1 MRIAIYSRK
10 SRFTG
15 KGESIENQVE
25 MCREHIF
32 KHIEDGKSSD
42 ILVYEDEGFS
52 GKNLERP
59 QFKKMMQDAKR
70 QPFDFIVCYRLDRI
84 SRSIGD
90 FATLIEELNERE
102 INFICIKEQFD
113 TSTPMGRAMMYIA
126 SVFAQLERETIAERV
141 RDNMLMLAK
150 MGRWLGGTTP
160 TGYASEKVD
169 NMIVDGKV
177 RSYYRLS
184 IKPEEIQV
192 VRLIYD
198 KFQELR
204 SLAGVS
210 KYLIQQGIR
219 SRTGN
224 HYTPLAVKDI
234 LTNPVYCSATKDVR
248 DYFIKQDSTVG
259 FSERECSGECGLI
272 SYNKRDYK
280 KKRTARL
287 PKHEWVIGKGQHP
300 SVVDGAIWMQIQE
313 VLENNKAEADSPG
326 RSLNEY
332 SLLSGRIFCKKCGA
346 RMFAKV
352 RKRTDKQIIY
362 DYICN
367 SKGRGNK
374 FLCDSVNLNGI
385 ETDEMVC
392 DYLKAYANPDSHIY
406 ALLEELKRK
415 IDTGEQVSPLE
426 DIDRRIADC
435 TTEMDKIVRLVTKPD
450 ISDIML
456 KSLDQKL
463 TELDSD
469 LKRMEMEK
477 ASLEENRAAASD
489 KNLQYDMLIQL
500 FANFKDTFDRLTVQ
514 DKRDFIHILV
524 DKLEWDGANL
534 DIFMYGE

>member
-15 KGESIENQVE
+15 KGESIESQVE
-25 MCREHIF
+25 MCRENIF
-32 KHIEDGKSSD
+32 KRIEGGKDSD
-42 ILVYEDEGFS
+42 IFVYEDEGFS

-59 QFKKMMQDAKR
+59 QFKRMLQDARR
-70 QPFDFIVCYRLDRI
+70 QPFDYIVCYRLDRI

-90 FATLIEELNERE
+90 FATLIGELNERE

-150 MGRWLGGTTP
+150 LGRWLGGTTP
-160 TGYASEKVD
+160 TGYTSEKVD
-169 NMIVDGKV
+169 NMIWDGKV

-184 IKPEEIQV
+184 VNPEEFPT

-224 HYTPLAVKDI
+224 YYTPLAVKDI
-234 LTNPVYCSATKDVR
+234 LTNPVYCSATKAVR
-248 DYFIKQDSTVG
+248 DYFSEYNSTVG
-259 FSERECSGECGLI
+259 FSERECSDECGLI

-280 KKRTARL
+280 KKRAARL
-287 PKHEWVIGKGQHP
+287 PKDEWIIGKGQHP
-300 SVVDGAIWMQIQE
+300 SVIDGAAWVQIQKI
-313 VLENNKAEADSPG
+313 LENNKPEIENFG
-326 RSLNEY
+326 RALNEY

-352 RKRTDKQIIY
+352 RKRTDTQIIY

-406 ALLEELKRK
+406 SLLEELKHK

-426 DIDRRIADC
+426 DMDRRIADC
-435 TTEMDKIVRLVTKPD
+435 TAEMDKIVRLVTKPD

-463 TELDSD
+463 IELNRD

-477 ASLEENRAAASD
+477 AALEENRVAASG
-489 KNLQYDMLIQL
+489 KSLQYDMLIQL
-500 FANFKDTFDRLTVQ
+500 FSNFKDNFNNLTIQ

-524 DKLEWDGANL
+524 DKLEWDGENL